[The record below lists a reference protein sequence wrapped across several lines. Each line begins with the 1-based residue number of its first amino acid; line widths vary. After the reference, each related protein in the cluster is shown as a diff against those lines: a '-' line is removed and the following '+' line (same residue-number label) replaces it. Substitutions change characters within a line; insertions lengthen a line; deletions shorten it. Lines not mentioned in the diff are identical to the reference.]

1 MGEAE
6 PTAKFAFFGEVPSGN
21 GETSDLAADD
31 VAEGKTNDVAQKISK
46 GQDEGVGIAGDG
58 ADVEPAVGV
67 FTNSPVVKKVVVE
80 RVSGGEKRKVL
91 DDGPWNESK
100 ASWDGQKTPIVSEG
114 EGHAN
119 PPFRWGR

>member
-6 PTAKFAFFGEVPSGN
+6 PTAKFTFFGEVPPGD

-46 GQDEGVGIAGDG
+46 GQDKGVGIARES

-67 FTNSPVVKKVVVE
+67 FANSTVMEKVVVE
-80 RVSGGEKRKVL
+80 
-91 DDGPWNESK
+91 
-100 ASWDGQKTPIVSEG
+100 
-114 EGHAN
+114 
-119 PPFRWGR
+119 